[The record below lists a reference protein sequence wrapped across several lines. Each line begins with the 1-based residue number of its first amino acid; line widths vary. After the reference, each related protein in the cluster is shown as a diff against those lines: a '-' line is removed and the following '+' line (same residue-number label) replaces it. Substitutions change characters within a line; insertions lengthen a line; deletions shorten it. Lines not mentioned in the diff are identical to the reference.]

1 MQSSTSNRS
10 AVRAWIL
17 YDWANSAFATTIMA
31 AVLPTFYSS
40 VAAAGLLTPVQASS
54 RWGFTQTIGMLLVAL
69 TAPALGAIADYSG
82 SKKRF
87 LAAFAIPGILATALM
102 VFLTTGSWLWASLL
116 YIVGEIGF
124 SGSLI
129 FYDSLLPHVAK
140 EDEIDMVSA
149 KGYAMGYL
157 GGGILLA
164 INILWIMMPATF
176 GMEALGARFGVSGT
190 EMATRMSFLSVAVWW
205 AVFSIPIF
213 RKVKE
218 PRRARLE
225 AEKVGNPITG
235 GFARLGRTF
244 KELRSYRQLLTFIVA
259 FWIYN
264 DGIGTIMKMATIYG
278 AEIGIGTID
287 LIGALLLTQFI
298 GIPFSLLFGRLPR
311 KDDPKQSFFLSMVI
325 FSAIALPVVGILA
338 PRLGITSGPIAV
350 GVALGVLAIGL
361 IFSWF
366 LGARIVAPLA
376 RRMNAKNAIL
386 LALVVYAGVSVWGF
400 FLATA
405 VEFWLLAVMV
415 GLVQGGSQALSRSL
429 FGNMVPKAQTAEFYG
444 FYDMSSKFAGLLGPF
459 VFATVAIM
467 AGSSRLS
474 IISLIFFFI
483 VGGLILSRVNEED
496 GVRVAREADAKA
508 SLV

>member
-205 AVFSIPIF
+205 AVFSIPLF

-244 KELRSYRQLLTFIVA
+244 KELRSYRQLLIFIVA

-298 GIPFSLLFGRLPR
+298 GIPFSLLFGRLAPQGR
-311 KDDPKQSFFLSMVI
+311 SETELLLEHGHLQRDCATGGRHPGASAGHHQRADRGGYRPGCAGHRTDLLLVPWGAHRRTVGAPDERQECDPAGAGGLRRGIGMGFLPGHGCRV
-325 FSAIALPVVGILA
+325 LA
-338 PRLGITSGPIAV
+338 PGRYGRPGAGRQPGAQPVAV
-350 GVALGVLAIGL
+350 RQHGAQGADCRVL
-361 IFSWF
+361 
-366 LGARIVAPLA
+366 
-376 RRMNAKNAIL
+376 
-386 LALVVYAGVSVWGF
+386 
-400 FLATA
+400 
-405 VEFWLLAVMV
+405 WLL
-415 GLVQGGSQALSRSL
+415 
-429 FGNMVPKAQTAEFYG
+429 
-444 FYDMSSKFAGLLGPF
+444 
-459 VFATVAIM
+459 
-467 AGSSRLS
+467 
-474 IISLIFFFI
+474 
-483 VGGLILSRVNEED
+483 
-496 GVRVAREADAKA
+496 
-508 SLV
+508 